1 MKPTDSIPK
10 KAPRAAAPVRMQ
22 FDARV
27 EPFWAELNANRPNYS
42 TLELWRQKRRLTR
55 ILKLIRAEL
64 AAQGVELPADW
75 DKSEAPTACHIRID
89 KMGVFQEVRQ
99 YANEIQN
106 PSQPDLLENRFEPNS
121 FMHVLRHRERQ
132 SYYLPVDFPEPFN
145 IQPESGADLVPVAS
159 SIRAAEE
166 LDRMN
171 RELKVESSFKI
182 KGMKDFV
189 EATEANIAQFES
201 SFNSADRF
209 WVKFGFLVLQRL
221 VKQSVAHKL
230 PVIFQ

>member
-10 KAPRAAAPVRMQ
+10 KAPRPASSAKMQ

-27 EPFWAELNANRPNYS
+27 EPFWAELNENRPGHS

-55 ILKLIRAEL
+55 ILKSIRTEL

-75 DKSEAPTACHIRID
+75 DKVEGTMICHIRID
-89 KMGVFQEVRQ
+89 KLGVFQELRQ
-99 YANEIQN
+99 YANEVQN

-121 FMHVLRHRERQ
+121 FLHVLRHRERQ
-132 SYYLPVDFPEPFN
+132 AYYLPIDFPDPFN
-145 IQPESGADLVPVAS
+145 VQPETGADLIPVAS
-159 SIRAAEE
+159 SVRVMEE
-166 LDRMN
+166 LGRMN
-171 RELKVESSFKI
+171 KELKVETSFKI
-182 KGMKDFV
+182 RGMKDFV

-221 VKQSVAHKL
+221 AAQGVKHRL